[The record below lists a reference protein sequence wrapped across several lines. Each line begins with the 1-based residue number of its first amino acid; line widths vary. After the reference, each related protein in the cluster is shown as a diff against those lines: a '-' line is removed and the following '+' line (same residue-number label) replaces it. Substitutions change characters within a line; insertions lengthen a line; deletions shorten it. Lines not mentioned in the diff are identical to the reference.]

1 MHGLATQILTYLNER
16 RDEKLKKEKNAA
28 KQLEIMA
35 KHEPETWL
43 SDAARRAS
51 GRAKDGR
58 KRLSFDITHA
68 AKYIHGDS
76 RGSSV
81 EAVSSPLPSD
91 GYISTHSVSEIP
103 YDVDGDAAALD
114 VGKLLLLEH
123 EGQTLIDTLRRGDH
137 APLLALAPDADMAG
151 EWAEGFLSVLAAPE
165 PSAHK
170 FAKQCYW
177 PVQSNEYHL
186 LIPLYA
192 TSLAHTIHATIQD
205 ARFSDEAKA
214 TREARRK
221 EEYSEQEEV
230 RYPDLAVQSFGGT
243 QPQNISQLNSQRHG
257 ESYLFSCEPPSWQ
270 KQTTPPLN
278 IGSIFH
284 QYFERRLYRD
294 HIQPLRDFLHRVAD
308 KPNNERIRRQRA
320 GRLEAIVDEI
330 LNLAAFIQQLPPG
343 WSAAPECRLP
353 KAERFWLDPNRAE
366 TDEEFLSQREKTDW
380 QVEVA
385 QNFARWLSQKLESD
399 TLAFG
404 AVEQREFRALLEP
417 ELRHSSMAVD
427 EEGQ

>member
-1 MHGLATQILTYLNER
+1 MHGLATQILEYIESR
-16 RDEKLKKEKNAA
+16 KDEKLKKEKNAA
-28 KQLEIMA
+28 KQLEITA

-43 SDAARRAS
+43 SDAARRA
-51 GRAKDGR
+51 KQ
-58 KRLSFDITHA
+58 LSFITHA

-81 EAVSSPLPSD
+81 EAVSSTLPSD
-91 GYISTHSVSEIP
+91 GYISTHSMAEIP
-103 YDVDGDAAALD
+103 YDVVGNAAALD

-192 TSLAHTIHATIQD
+192 TSLADMIHATIQR

-221 EEYSEQEEV
+221 EEYSEQEAIS
-230 RYPDLAVQSFGGT
+230 YPDLAVQSFGGT
-243 QPQNISQLNSQRHG
+243 KPQNISQLNSQRHG

-294 HIQPLRDFLHRVAD
+294 HIQPLRDFLQRVAD